1 MEMNHLC
8 AGIRERVS
16 LELRHA
22 AGPGGRADILVAALY
37 EVSRTVLP
45 ALGSPSK
52 SLEYRKALEAVL
64 DLISCI
70 AIPLVRE
77 GDERGVAVLSELAEG
92 ARDPLLKKKLSVYA
106 HELLVKSGARREVRG
121 VPAKSAAWV
130 LASCAAAAL
139 VLYLGWPGGGERKR
153 QGGPA
158 PSLQSAAPAVPT
170 PAPVAAPAAPAP
182 AAAPAAPALPERV
195 AEGARPQEQCEPRPP
210 KQEKIAAAAVATP
223 HGEQVTRVR
232 VLNDQVLIPVTLK
245 HGGASVRLELLLD
258 TGATR
263 TALHEGVA
271 GRLPVDLR
279 SARTAMAEVADGRM
293 VHSRI
298 ARFDLL
304 SVGPFSHPSMELELI
319 PFQGSERMHDG
330 LLGMDFLGKHR
341 YQIDMEHELIR
352 WF

>member
-22 AGPGGRADILVAALY
+22 AGPGGRAAILVEALY

-45 ALGSPSK
+45 ALGSPRK
-52 SLEYRKALEAVL
+52 SLEYQKALEAVL

-92 ARDPLLKKKLSVYA
+92 SLDPLLKKKLSVYA
-106 HELLVKSGARREVRG
+106 HELLAKSGARREVRG

-130 LASCAAAAL
+130 LASCTAVAL
-139 VLYLGWPGGGERKR
+139 LLYLAWPGGGERKR
-153 QGGPA
+153 QGSPA
-158 PSLQSAAPAVPT
+158 PSLKSAAPAVST
-170 PAPVAAPAAPAP
+170 PAPAVAPAAPAK
-182 AAAPAAPALPERV
+182 PERV
-195 AEGARPQEQCEPRPP
+195 AEGARPQEQCEPHLP
-210 KQEKIAAAAVATP
+210 KQEKIATAAVATP

-232 VLNDQVLIPVTLK
+232 VLNNQVLIPVTLK

-271 GRLPVDLR
+271 GRLPIDLR
-279 SARTAMAEVADGRM
+279 SARTAMAEVADGRL

-319 PFQGSERMHDG
+319 PFQGRERVHDG

>member
-22 AGPGGRADILVAALY
+22 AGRGGRAAVLVEALY

-45 ALGSPSK
+45 ALGSPRK
-52 SLEYRKALEAVL
+52 SLEYQKALEAVL

-92 ARDPLLKKKLSVYA
+92 SRDPLLKKKLSVYA
-106 HELLVKSGARREVRG
+106 HELLAKSGARCEVRG

-130 LASCAAAAL
+130 LASCTAAAL
-139 VLYLGWPGGGERKR
+139 VLYLAWPGGGERKL
-153 QGGPA
+153 QGSPA
-158 PSLQSAAPAVPT
+158 PSLKSAAPAVST
-170 PAPVAAPAAPAP
+170 PGPAVSTPGPLVAPAAPAR
-182 AAAPAAPALPERV
+182 PERV
-195 AEGARPQEQCEPRPP
+195 AEGGRPQERCEPPPP
-210 KQEKIAAAAVATP
+210 KQEKIAAAAVVTP

-232 VLNDQVLIPVTLK
+232 VLNNQVLIPVTLK

-263 TALHEGVA
+263 TALHEVVA
-271 GRLPVDLR
+271 GRLPIDLR
-279 SARTAMAEVADGRM
+279 SARAAMAEVADGRL

-319 PFQGSERMHDG
+319 PFQGRERVHDG

>member
-16 LELRHA
+16 LELRYA
-22 AGPGGRADILVAALY
+22 AGPGGRADILVEALY
-37 EVSRTVLP
+37 EVSRAVLP
-45 ALGSPSK
+45 ALGSPRK
-52 SLEYRKALEAVL
+52 SLEYQKALEAVL

-106 HELLVKSGARREVRG
+106 HELLAKSGARREVRG

-130 LASCAAAAL
+130 LASCTAAAL
-139 VLYLGWPGGGERKR
+139 VLYLAWPGGGERKR
-153 QGGPA
+153 QGSPA
-158 PSLQSAAPAVPT
+158 PSLQSAAPVFST
-170 PAPVAAPAAPAP
+170 PAP
-182 AAAPAAPALPERV
+182 AAAPAAPAQPERV

-232 VLNDQVLIPVTLK
+232 VLNNQVLVPVTLK

>member
-1 MEMNHLC
+1 MDMNRLS

-22 AGPGGRADILVAALY
+22 AGPGGRAGILVEALY

-45 ALGSPSK
+45 ALGPPRK
-52 SLEYRKALEAVL
+52 SLEYREALEAVL

-77 GDERGVAVLSELAEG
+77 GDERGVAVLAELAEG
-92 ARDPLLKKKLSVYA
+92 CQEPLLKKKLSVYA
-106 HELLVKSGARREVRG
+106 QELLQKSGGRRQVRG

-130 LASCAAAAL
+130 LASCTAVAL
-139 VLYLGWPGGGERKR
+139 LLYLAWPGGGERKR
-153 QGGPA
+153 QENPA
-158 PSLQSAAPAVPT
+158 PSLQSAAPAVST
-170 PAPVAAPAAPAP
+170 PASAASTPADAVAPAAPAQ
-182 AAAPAAPALPERV
+182 PERA
-195 AEGARPQEQCEPRPP
+195 AEGTRPPEQCEPLPP
-210 KQEKIAAAAVATP
+210 KQEKVALGAVATP
-223 HGEQVTRVR
+223 NGDQVTRVR
-232 VLNDQVLIPVTLK
+232 VLNNQVLVPVIVR
-245 HGGASVRLELLLD
+245 HGGASVRLELVLD

-263 TALHEGVA
+263 TVLHEGVA
-271 GRLPVDLR
+271 GRLPIDLR
-279 SARTAMAEVADGRM
+279 AARTAMAEVADGRM

-298 ARFDLL
+298 ARIDLL

-319 PFQGSERMHDG
+319 PFQGSDRTHDG